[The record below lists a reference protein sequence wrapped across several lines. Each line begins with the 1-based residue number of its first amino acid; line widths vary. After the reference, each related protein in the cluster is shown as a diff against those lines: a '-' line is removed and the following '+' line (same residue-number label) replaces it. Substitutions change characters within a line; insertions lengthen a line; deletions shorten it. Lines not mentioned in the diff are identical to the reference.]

1 MRAFVWVL
9 VWALGVGFGAEC
21 FENQTLYIKFVC
33 EEDVCQNPTLNL
45 TNKETSLTLKL
56 DTNNADVSI
65 NEDFFYFTHK
75 HKSYIFSPTKAI
87 FSTTKLGEEPF
98 FTQLQSVSC
107 AYVDGQRFSKSW
119 EDIGAFSY
127 TKQSQKITQN
137 TSQQNASIP
146 TDSIPKD
153 SLKPNSQSPKSPQ
166 FQGEIYTISMQEDRV
181 IFSYTLDSDGGE
193 STKSEAFILKP
204 LNSTQ
209 AYITQIQDNAECGIM
224 IEKRDAY
231 SLKINP
237 FQNKNACETLYAQGV
252 LAPMYYKAQ
261 PSFECA
267 KAQTQDEIAICQDSN
282 LAKADREILILLES
296 SKDRAQEYIAKRKEC
311 QSDTKC
317 LKNVIAEFLKL

>member
-1 MRAFVWVL
+1 MRVFVGLL
-9 VWALGVGFGAEC
+9 VWGLGVGFGAEC
-21 FENQTLYIKFVC
+21 FETQSLYVKFEC
-33 EEDVCQNPTLNL
+33 QAQCQNPTLSL
-45 TNKETSLTLKL
+45 INKEDSISTKL
-56 DTNNADVSI
+56 DESNAQISVS
-65 NEDFFYFTHK
+65 EGFFSFAHK
-75 HKSYIFSPTKAI
+75 QNVYILAPSKAI
-87 FSTTKLGEEPF
+87 FAQGTQNEEPS
-98 FTQLQSVSC
+98 FTQIQPISC